1 MQYAV
6 GLSITLLLAVVYL
19 PSLGPI
25 FDTTPISLLEWV
37 EMLPLIL
44 FPSIA
49 AELTKWYMRSRVA
62 KPVAA
67 T

>member
-1 MQYAV
+1 MAR
-6 GLSITLLLAVVYL
+6 LADAIALLLAVVYL
-19 PSLGPI
+19 PFLGPI

-44 FPSIA
+44 FPSVA
-49 AELTKWYMRSRVA
+49 AELTKWYMRNRAAKSVA
-62 KPVAA
+62 V